1 MALHQQQ
8 SAQTR
13 DTGTTWD
20 KQLNESG
27 KMPF

>member
-1 MALHQQQ
+1 MALHQQ

-13 DTGTTWD
+13 DTGTRWD